1 MWPAVIWQNIFH
13 SLWSLVTMLPQ
24 IASSE
29 YGQNPESS
37 LKSCKPNQILTLG
50 TTFPFSSGRTLW
62 IVLNTSWWSTSFM
75 CREGCKQPARPPSGQ
90 EWFYP
95 ESFSLSWKARINK
108 ALLFVWFVDLR
119 TYRWN
124 WNKGLYGCAFTM
136 ESDKKYHKTGAK
148 LMACSR
154 QVGDR
159 NGKNSLSASW
169 GNASSPAVCC
179 IKTKPLVTKTA
190 SNQKF

>member
-62 IVLNTSWWSTSFM
+62 IVLNTSWWSTSFI

-119 TYRWN
+119 TYIEGGTETRVCMDVLSQWKATKNITKQVLSWWPAPGRWATEME
-124 WNKGLYGCAFTM
+124 KIVSVHPGEMPVRPLCA
-136 ESDKKYHKTGAK
+136 
-148 LMACSR
+148 
-154 QVGDR
+154 
-159 NGKNSLSASW
+159 ASKQ
-169 GNASSPAVCC
+169 SP
-179 IKTKPLVTKTA
+179 
-190 SNQKF
+190 